1 MEEIQ
6 QSPFCYRAKREG
18 NNQVWIINALVYIC
32 HEGVKNQQKHS
43 AKPTT
48 IYLYL
53 TNKSN

>member
-1 MEEIQ
+1 MDEIQ

-43 AKPTT
+43 VKPTT